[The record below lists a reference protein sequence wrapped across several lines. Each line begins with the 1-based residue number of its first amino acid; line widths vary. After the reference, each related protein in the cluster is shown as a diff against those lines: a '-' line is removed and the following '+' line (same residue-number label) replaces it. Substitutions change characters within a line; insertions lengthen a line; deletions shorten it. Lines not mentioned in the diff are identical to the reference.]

1 MPSFVALSFV
11 ALKCPETSAPAAIPT
26 SLQPASAIGRMNSPL
41 MCFLPKP
48 VDTSPRRLASWEELE
63 ELLPA
68 LARQLKRVFKFD
80 EQGEKDGREEC
91 DSRVLQKIVDNLA
104 S

>member
-1 MPSFVALSFV
+1 MARDV
-11 ALKCPETSAPAAIPT
+11 
-26 SLQPASAIGRMNSPL
+26 
-41 MCFLPKP
+41 LPFQ
-48 VDTSPRRLASWEELE
+48 ELE

-80 EQGEKDGREEC
+80 DSVEQEEMDDC

-104 S
+104 PRWQGHAPWM